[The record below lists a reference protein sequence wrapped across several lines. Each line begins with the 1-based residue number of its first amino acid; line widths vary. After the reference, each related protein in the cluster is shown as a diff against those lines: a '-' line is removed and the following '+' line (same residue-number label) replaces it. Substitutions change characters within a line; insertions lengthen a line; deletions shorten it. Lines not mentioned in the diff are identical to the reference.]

1 MSTIGTLK
9 ASLTGRVKVLVLV
22 VALVVGCAIPYV
34 VNSFI
39 LSTMTLALIYGLFA
53 MSINLLARGGLIT
66 LGHGAMFGT
75 AAYGVGY
82 VATQM
87 QGGHAQQIVIGMACA
102 MLLCVVYALMAMR
115 TKAGYFIMVTLAQ
128 GMIIYGLANSLQPIT
143 GGENGLT
150 GVSRPA
156 WVNQD
161 WQFYYVCL
169 LVLSGCAGLIWVIT
183 RSPFGLALRG
193 LDASES
199 RLQMLGYNP
208 TLHKFYGFMLAGFFG
223 SISGVLF
230 VYNNEFVSPSSA
242 AFLTSASGVLMII
255 LGGIRTMSGP
265 LIGAIVIVFI
275 QNWLSVYVDRWPT
288 VLGLIFIGMILF
300 AQDGFVGGVAR
311 LWNNW
316 LARESRAELADAG
329 SAVLVG
335 VPDGMPAH
343 LAGEPRRDQDQRS
356 AGDSSEVDTSR
367 KREEP

>member
-1 MSTIGTLK
+1 
-9 ASLTGRVKVLVLV
+9 
-22 VALVVGCAIPYV
+22 
-34 VNSFI
+34 
-39 LSTMTLALIYGLFA
+39 
-53 MSINLLARGGLIT
+53 
-66 LGHGAMFGT
+66 
-75 AAYGVGY
+75 
-82 VATQM
+82 
-87 QGGHAQQIVIGMACA
+87 
-102 MLLCVVYALMAMR
+102 
-115 TKAGYFIMVTLAQ
+115 
-128 GMIIYGLANSLQPIT
+128 
-143 GGENGLT
+143 
-150 GVSRPA
+150 
-156 WVNQD
+156 
-161 WQFYYVCL
+161 
-169 LVLSGCAGLIWVIT
+169 
-183 RSPFGLALRG
+183 
-193 LDASES
+193 
-199 RLQMLGYNP
+199 
-208 TLHKFYGFMLAGFFG
+208 
-223 SISGVLF
+223 
-230 VYNNEFVSPSSA
+230 
-242 AFLTSASGVLMII
+242 MII

>member
-22 VALVVGCAIPYV
+22 VALVVGCALPYV

-208 TLHKFYGFMLAGFFG
+208 TLHKILWLHAGRLLWKYLG
-223 SISGVLF
+223 S
-230 VYNNEFVSPSSA
+230 
-242 AFLTSASGVLMII
+242 
-255 LGGIRTMSGP
+255 
-265 LIGAIVIVFI
+265 
-275 QNWLSVYVDRWPT
+275 SV
-288 VLGLIFIGMILF
+288 
-300 AQDGFVGGVAR
+300 R
-311 LWNNW
+311 L
-316 LARESRAELADAG
+316 
-329 SAVLVG
+329 
-335 VPDGMPAH
+335 
-343 LAGEPRRDQDQRS
+343 Q
-356 AGDSSEVDTSR
+356 
-367 KREEP
+367 

>member
-1 MSTIGTLK
+1 MSIIGTFK
-9 ASLTGRVKVLVLV
+9 TSLTGRVKVVVLV
-22 VALVVGCAIPYV
+22 VALVVGAAVPYV

-39 LSTMTLALIYGLFA
+39 LSTMTLAIIYGLFA

-66 LGHGAMFGT
+66 MGHGAMFGT

-87 QGGHAQQIVIGMACA
+87 QGGHAQQIFIGMGSA
-102 MLLCVVYALMAMR
+102 MLLCVVYAVMAMR
-115 TKAGYFIMVTLAQ
+115 TKAGYFLMVTLAQ

-150 GVSRPA
+150 GVTRPPL
-156 WVNQD
+156 VSQN

-169 LVLSGCAGLIWVIT
+169 VVLICCSGLIWVIT

-193 LDASES
+193 LEASES

-208 TLHKFYGFMLAGFFG
+208 TLHKFYGFVLAGFFG

-242 AFLTSASGVLMII
+242 AFLTSATGVLMII
-255 LGGIRTMSGP
+255 LGGIGTMSGP

-288 VLGLIFIGMILF
+288 VLGLIFVGMILF
-300 AQDGFVGGVAR
+300 ARDGFVGGVSR
-311 LWNNW
+311 LWNNR
-316 LARESRAELADAG
+316 LAQKASTG
-329 SAVLVG
+329 SAETGSAMLVAA
-335 VPDGMPAH
+335 PDGMPSQ
-343 LAGEPRRDQDQRS
+343 LAGEPLLDRGQRP
-356 AGDSSEVDTSR
+356 AVDSSGVDPSR
-367 KREEP
+367 EGDEP

>member
-1 MSTIGTLK
+1 MSIIGTFR
-9 ASLTGRVKVLVLV
+9 AWPTSRVKVLVLV
-22 VALVVGCAIPYV
+22 FALVTGCALPYV
-34 VNSFI
+34 VSDFI

-66 LGHGAMFGT
+66 LGHGAFFGT

-82 VATQM
+82 AATHM
-87 QGGHAQQIVIGMACA
+87 HSGYALQILIGIACA

-115 TKAGYFIMVTLAQ
+115 TTASYFIMVTLAE
-128 GMIIYGLANSLQPIT
+128 GMIIYGLAYSLQPIT

-156 WVNQD
+156 WVSQN
-161 WQFYYVCL
+161 WQFYYLCL
-169 LVLSGCAGLIWVIT
+169 LILSGCAGLIWVIT

-193 LDASES
+193 LEASES

-223 SISGVLF
+223 AISGVLF

-242 AFLTSASGVLMII
+242 AFATSASGVLMII

-265 LIGAIVIVFI
+265 LIGAVIIVFV
-275 QNWLSVYVDRWPT
+275 QNWLSAYVDRWPT

-300 AQDGFVGGVAR
+300 ARDGFVGGVAR

-316 LARESRAELADAG
+316 LARKASAELANAT
-329 SAVLVG
+329 SPVLVG
-335 VPDGMPAH
+335 VPNEMPTE
-343 LAGEPRRDQDQRS
+343 LSGELGRDNGQRP
-356 AGDSSEVDTSR
+356 AGDLPEVYTR
-367 KREEP
+367 GKRERP